1 MSNNKVDYFLEKNL
15 VDYLKSVEFMEEK
28 VNEIYKG
35 NCNEFLWLLEHD
47 NIYTAGTS
55 AKSKDLLKPNKF
67 KVHKTNRGGQFT
79 YHGPGQKVVYLL
91 LNIRKEGYDIRGF
104 INLLEEW
111 IIRSLNDIG
120 IKAIADKDHIGI
132 WVKKDSRK
140 KKIAAIG
147 LRIRKGI
154 TFHGISIN
162 INPNLENFSGI
173 NPCGNDH
180 KNVTS
185 IEENLNTLNNEN
197 FDNILLK
204 NFEITFKKKLNPIK
218 TLI

>member
-1 MSNNKVDYFLEKNL
+1 MNNNKVDYFLEKNL
-15 VDYLKSVEFMEEK
+15 VDYLKSVEFMEKK

-79 YHGPGQKVVYLL
+79 YHGPGQKVAYLL
-91 LNIRKEGYDIRGF
+91 INIRDAGYDIRGF
-104 INLLEEW
+104 INLLEDW
-111 IIRSLNDIG
+111 IINSLKDIG
-120 IKAIADKDHIGI
+120 IKAVADKDHVGI
-132 WVKKDSRK
+132 WVKKDNCK
-140 KKIAAIG
+140 KKIASIG
-147 LRIRKGI
+147 LRVRKGI

-162 INPNLENFSGI
+162 INPNLENFNGI

-185 IEENLNTLNNEN
+185 IEENIKILNAEN
-197 FDNILLK
+197 FNNILLK
-204 NFEITFKKKLNPIK
+204 NFEIIFKKKLNPIK

>member
-1 MSNNKVDYFLEKNL
+1 MNNNEVDYFLEKEL
-15 VDYLKSVEFMEEK
+15 VDYLKSVEFMERK

-55 AKSKDLLKPNKF
+55 AKPKDLLKPNKF
-67 KVHKTNRGGQFT
+67 RVYKTNRGGQFT
-79 YHGPGQKVVYLL
+79 YHGPGQRVVYLL
-91 LNIRKEGYDIRGF
+91 LNIRGAGYDIRGF
-104 INLLEEW
+104 INLLENW
-111 IIRSLNDIG
+111 IISSLKELG
-120 IKAIADKDHIGI
+120 IKATADKDHVGI
-132 WVKKDSRK
+132 WINKDNYS

-147 LRIRKGI
+147 LRVRRGI

-162 INPNLENFSGI
+162 INPNLEHFNGI

-180 KNVTS
+180 KNITS
-185 IEENLNTLNNEN
+185 IEENIKIKNNKK

-204 NFEITFKKKLNPIK
+204 NFEITFKKKLNSIK